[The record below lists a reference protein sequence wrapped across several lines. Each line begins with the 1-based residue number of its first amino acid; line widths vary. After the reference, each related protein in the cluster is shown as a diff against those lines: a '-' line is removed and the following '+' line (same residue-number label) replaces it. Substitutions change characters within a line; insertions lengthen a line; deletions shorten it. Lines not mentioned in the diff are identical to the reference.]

1 MKKKRI
7 LTSWIGYADLR
18 AMALSLPVSKR
29 TKLLKRFSIPEGPVD
44 ESGPI
49 KTLLHND
56 QFDEIHLLRNYKTA
70 INDLFSNWL
79 GQEVHIHQVDL
90 SNPTDYPA
98 VFSVVNE
105 TLGSM
110 LRNRRSKAIELC
122 IHLSPG
128 TPAMAAIWV
137 LLGKS
142 RYPATFYQ
150 TYQGKSWQ
158 TEVPFDLVVDFVPE
172 VLREPDRHLQHL
184 ASLSPQE
191 IEGFEHIVGD
201 SKAIRIVAGRAR
213 RAAMRDVPV
222 LILGESGTGKELFA
236 RAIHAATHRREKPFI
251 ALNCAAIPRELLES
265 ELFGHKKGA
274 FTGATADR
282 LGALEAAD
290 GGTLFLDEV
299 GECDLAI
306 QAKLLRVIEP
316 PPGQGPCYRVF
327 RRLGENKERYS
338 DVRIIAASNQDLQKA
353 INDQVFREDLY
364 YRLAVIIIKIPPLR
378 QRKEDI
384 PLIAQALLCQ
394 INNQFRKQ
402 EPGFKHKNI
411 SAATKKLIQ
420 TLSWPGNVRQLYNVL
435 LQAAVMAEGEVI
447 DKTDISQAIDEIPSG
462 TKTDVYWFSVNWTN
476 PLYG

>member
-1 MKKKRI
+1 
-7 LTSWIGYADLR
+7 
-18 AMALSLPVSKR
+18 
-29 TKLLKRFSIPEGPVD
+29 
-44 ESGPI
+44 
-49 KTLLHND
+49 
-56 QFDEIHLLRNYKTA
+56 
-70 INDLFSNWL
+70 
-79 GQEVHIHQVDL
+79 
-90 SNPTDYPA
+90 
-98 VFSVVNE
+98 
-105 TLGSM
+105 
-110 LRNRRSKAIELC
+110 
-122 IHLSPG
+122 
-128 TPAMAAIWV
+128 MAAIWV

-306 QAKLLRVIEP
+306 QAKLLRVLEP
-316 PPGQGPCYRVF
+316 PLGQGPCYRVF

-364 YRLAVIIIKIPPLR
+364 YRLAVIIIKIPR
-378 QRKEDI
+378 
-384 PLIAQALLCQ
+384 
-394 INNQFRKQ
+394 
-402 EPGFKHKNI
+402 G
-411 SAATKKLIQ
+411 
-420 TLSWPGNVRQLYNVL
+420 V
-435 LQAAVMAEGEVI
+435 
-447 DKTDISQAIDEIPSG
+447 
-462 TKTDVYWFSVNWTN
+462 
-476 PLYG
+476 